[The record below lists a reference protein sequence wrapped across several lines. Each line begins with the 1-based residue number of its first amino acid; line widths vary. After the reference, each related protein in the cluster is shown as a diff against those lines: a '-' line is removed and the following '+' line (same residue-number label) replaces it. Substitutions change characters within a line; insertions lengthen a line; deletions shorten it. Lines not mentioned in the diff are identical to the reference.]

1 MSIVGRLDALER
13 RLDAIEKRLGVASQ
27 APPILPIAP
36 PIEAVEPVVE
46 NLPFASVLQDAPPAD
61 MLCGPA
67 ESAASLEEFVASPE
81 FLGTPPEPAAA
92 PSDPTPQISPTSSRA
107 RNKVREF
114 LAKRSARI
122 PVPPPSP
129 PPQPRRSS
137 LRLEREIGLKWSG
150 WIGAIVLVI
159 GAAMGVQFAF
169 QNHWLELMS
178 PGLRLAMIFAA
189 GVLLLGA
196 GELVLRWVHQVPAAS
211 LFGAGVAVL
220 FLGSY
225 AGHAYFDL
233 YTRSTSVALMG
244 ASTLI
249 GSAVAMRGNLVSVA
263 VLSLIG
269 ANVAPLLVATPNAPV
284 LPFLFYLLMML
295 IVALA
300 LAAWGR
306 GGKWWVLRGLSLC
319 PTVLWMWQVLE
330 GPQAHDSAVLGFM
343 ILFAVL
349 YHVELI
355 VTTIRH
361 APNFDETPAPPRHGA
376 LGTTFA
382 LCVTAAL
389 ALGLLDYLSAASDA
403 TRAGCAIVL
412 SLISAALGFALPR
425 LDHALRRLA
434 LSHRI
439 AAAGLLVLALPLY
452 TGGVRLE
459 IGWMLMGLGFALS
472 WAFTGSRIARPAA
485 PITWSLG
492 LAKLFLSAGLLVLGG
507 GDPVGNTWLVIWSV
521 AIGSNITLAGLFA
534 LCGQLIAALILR
546 REDQNPWQALA
557 RSLSAISGCVW
568 ILAAICG
575 LPHLGATGAII
586 AYAWVLVPL
595 DRIVPELGLATQA
608 ATCLFLAT
616 AKWAAVDTV
625 AARLSPD
632 WPNTRPVFNTMTGV
646 GILAAASLLGFHRL
660 AGASARRGLPRTKAA
675 FVGEAASWNLFLAV
689 MAIVLLTVSFSFEI
703 DRIVARTIAGG
714 WTDPLQPWEFRQ
726 LSFTILWSISIGAIA
741 LVVGRRAIG
750 PLAGPWRNVVWLL
763 VGLLAIKFVF
773 VDTVPAFTDKVGA
786 VRPILNLQ
794 VIAGMAIVA
803 CLVATHFFTANVGP
817 RTSPNT
823 GWGIGLAAALL
834 VAYTGTLEIDR
845 AITRCVPS
853 PDHFGIAWH
862 IKNLAWD
869 AWWTLV
875 ASATLR
881 ICRRL
886 DKSADPTALWLS
898 ALPFALGLIAAKY
911 VFADLIFW
919 RHSHLSPSGWSVLL
933 NWDDATGAVVL
944 TGVWQLTL
952 LRLPPGDEMLP
963 LRRTFRQLAGWSTL
977 LVLLVVG
984 MIEIDRAFTLASV
997 RQAMRDAALA
1007 EQVALSIYLA
1017 AFAIVTVAIG
1027 FWKQTAALRYAGLT
1041 LLGAA
1046 LLKIVIVDMSQVRYG
1061 YRVLSFLGLGAI
1073 LLIVSVMYGKI
1084 SPQLIQHP
1092 PEPSPHPEAV

>member
-13 RLDAIEKRLGVASQ
+13 RLDAIEKHLGVPTQ
-27 APPILPIAP
+27 PPPPPPP
-36 PIEAVEPVVE
+36 PIEPIVPEPQ
-46 NLPFASVLQDAPPAD
+46 NLPFASLRKDAPPDAVAP
-61 MLCGPA
+61 GPT
-67 ESAASLEEFVASPE
+67 ESAAALEHFIVAPE
-81 FLGTPPEPAAA
+81 FLGEPAELAA
-92 PSDPTPQISPTSSRA
+92 TPTDPTPQSTPTSSRA
-107 RNKVREF
+107 RNKVRAF
-114 LAKRSARI
+114 LTKRSARI

-129 PPQPRRSS
+129 PPEPRRSS

-178 PGLRLAMIFAA
+178 PGLRLALIFAA

-196 GELVLRWVHQVPAAS
+196 GEVVLRCVHQVPAAS

-233 YTRSTSVALMG
+233 YTRPTSMALMG

-295 IVALA
+295 LVALA

-319 PTVLWMWQVLE
+319 PTVLWMWQVLA
-330 GPQAHDSAVLGFM
+330 GPQAQDSAVLGFM
-343 ILFAVL
+343 ILFALL
-349 YHVELI
+349 YHGELI

-361 APNFDETPAPPRHGA
+361 APKGDETAAPPHSA
-376 LGTTFA
+376 IGTTFA

-389 ALGLLDYLSAASDA
+389 ALGLLDYLSAASD
-403 TRAGCAIVL
+403 TRRAECAIVL
-412 SLISAALGFALPR
+412 SLISAALGFMLPR
-425 LDHALRRLA
+425 LDRALGRLA

-459 IGWMLMGLGFALS
+459 IGWMLMALGFALC
-472 WAFTGSRIARPAA
+472 WAFTGSPIGRPAG
-485 PITWSLG
+485 PVTWSLG
-492 LAKLFLSAGLLVLGG
+492 LAKLFLSAEMQMLSPNGE
-507 GDPVGNTWLVIWSV
+507 PFGNTWLVIWSV
-521 AIGSNITLAGLFA
+521 AIGSNIILAGLFA

-546 REDQNPWQALA
+546 REDQKPWSALA

-586 AYAWVLVPL
+586 AYAWLL
-595 DRIVPELGLATQA
+595 LLCDRIVPELGLAMQA
-608 ATCLFLAT
+608 GVCLLIATV
-616 AKWAAVDTV
+616 KWAAVDTL

-632 WPNTRPVFNTMTGV
+632 WPKTRPVFNSLTGV
-646 GILAAASLLGFHRL
+646 GLMAAVSLLGFHRL
-660 AGASARRGLPRTKAA
+660 AGAAARRGLRRGEKGEFVDEAA
-675 FVGEAASWNLFLAV
+675 FWNLLVAIV
-689 MAIVLLTVSFSFEI
+689 AIVLLTISFSFEI
-703 DRIVARTIAGG
+703 DRIVARSMGGG
-714 WTDPLQPWEFRQ
+714 WSDPLPPWQFRQ
-726 LSFTILWSISIGAIA
+726 LSFTILWSISIAAIA
-741 LVVGRRAIG
+741 VVVGRRAIG
-750 PLAGPWRNVVWLL
+750 PLAGWRNVVWLP
-763 VGLLAIKFVF
+763 VGLLAVKFVL
-773 VDTVPAFTDKVGA
+773 VDTIPAYADNTGA
-786 VRPILNLQ
+786 VVPVLNLQ
-794 VIAGMAIVA
+794 VLAGMAIVG
-803 CLVATHFFTANVGP
+803 CLTATHFFAADVGGKP
-817 RTSPNT
+817 SQNA
-823 GWGIGLAAALL
+823 GWAIGLAAALL

-845 AITRCVPS
+845 AITRAVPS
-853 PDHFGIAWH
+853 LDHFGIAWH
-862 IKNLAWD
+862 MKNLAWD
-869 AWWTLV
+869 VWWTLV
-875 ASATLR
+875 AAATAR

-886 DKSADPTALWLS
+886 DKSPDPTALWLN
-898 ALPFALGLIAAKY
+898 ALPFVLGLIVAKY
-911 VFADLIFW
+911 LLLDLIFW
-919 RHSHLSPSGWSVLL
+919 RHSHLPINGWPVFF
-933 NWDDATGAVVL
+933 NWDDAAGAAVL
-944 TGVWQLTL
+944 LGVWQLTL
-952 LRLPPGDEMLP
+952 LRLPPGEEMSP
-963 LRRTFRQLAGWSTL
+963 LHRTFGQLAGWSTL
-977 LVLLVVG
+977 LVLLVAG
-984 MIEIDRAFTLASV
+984 MIEIDRAFTLPSV
-997 RQAMRDAALA
+997 RQAMRDATLA

-1017 AFAIVTVAIG
+1017 AFAIVTLAIG
-1027 FWKQTAALRYAGLT
+1027 FWRQTAALRYAGLT

-1046 LLKIVIVDMSQVRYG
+1046 LLKIVIIDMSQVRYG

-1084 SPQLIQHP
+1084 SPQLVQHSEP
-1092 PEPSPHPEAV
+1092 PANPEAV